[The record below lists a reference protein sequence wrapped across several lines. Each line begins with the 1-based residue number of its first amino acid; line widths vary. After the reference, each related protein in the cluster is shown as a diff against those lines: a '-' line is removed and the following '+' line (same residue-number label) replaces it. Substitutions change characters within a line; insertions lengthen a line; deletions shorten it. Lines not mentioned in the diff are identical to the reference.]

1 MRKKKT
7 REILNEEF
15 LLSTY
20 TMGKLN
26 KKPSSNTSTSFEE
39 TSVDWSQLIAHFENQ
54 SVDHAI
60 ESIMK
65 KVRLIYFFFRT

>member
-15 LLSTY
+15 LLSTN

>member
-1 MRKKKT
+1 
-7 REILNEEF
+7 
-15 LLSTY
+15 
-20 TMGKLN
+20 MGKLN

-39 TSVDWSQLIAHFENQ
+39 TSVDWSELIAHFENQ